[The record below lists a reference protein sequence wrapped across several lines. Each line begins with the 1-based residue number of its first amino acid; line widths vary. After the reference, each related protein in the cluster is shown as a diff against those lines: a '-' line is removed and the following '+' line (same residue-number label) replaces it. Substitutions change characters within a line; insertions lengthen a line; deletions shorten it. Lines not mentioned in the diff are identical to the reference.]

1 MSGRGF
7 LLSLFLIWNFTG
19 LMSQTT
25 EVVVDLNNRDFLVS
39 DHFQD
44 ITYIKLETSKE
55 CLLRYPANI
64 VIDDGLIFI
73 QDVDVFAFSLKG
85 KFLNGFGRIGKGP
98 GEYAMVTDF
107 IVDSKKKNVEILSG
121 TLINCY
127 KYSGE
132 FVAKKSGLPANSF
145 GKTQAGYYLY
155 YNNYRPVLAKGDDHL
170 RIDQMVVIADEQG
183 QIIKDLTDQID
194 HFGKFPAGGSP
205 VNIESYKDSLQIVVD
220 RNPSVYQL
228 DGIHLKQK
236 YHFTFIPNSLPARVP
251 KNRGSF
257 TEPEYNN
264 FRRNNV
270 QTIYSFRESGE
281 ITAFWFK
288 YKQELFYCF
297 LIKSNGNTFVI
308 NRGTYRN
315 DLNRLP
321 FGTILNVDDT
331 YVTAAL
337 EASDLIDG
345 IEEILKNLNEHDKNV
360 FMKSNAS
367 LMEIYKKTR
376 PEDNPILCRY
386 RLR

>member
-1 MSGRGF
+1 M
-7 LLSLFLIWNFTG
+7 LLVLLLNFAG
-19 LMSQTT
+19 LKSQSV
-25 EVVVDLNNRDFLVS
+25 EVVVNLNNRDFLVS
-39 DHFQD
+39 DHFKD
-44 ITYIKLETSKE
+44 ISYIKLETSKE

-73 QDVDVFAFSLKG
+73 QDMDVFVFNLDG

-107 IVDSKKKNVEILSG
+107 VVDSKKKNVEILSG

-132 FVAKKSGLPANSF
+132 FIAKKSGLPANSF
-145 GKTQAGYYLY
+145 GKTQYGYYLY
-155 YNNYRPVLAKGDDHL
+155 YNNYRPVLARGDDHL
-170 RIDQMVVIADEQG
+170 RIDQLAVLADDKG
-183 QIIKDLTDQID
+183 QIVKELTDQID

-205 VNIESYKDSLQIVVD
+205 VNIESCKDSLQIVVD
-220 RNPSVYQL
+220 RNPSVYRL
-228 DGIHLKQK
+228 DGIHLAQK

-257 TEPEYNN
+257 TEQEYND
-264 FRRNNV
+264 FRRDNV
-270 QTIYSFRESGE
+270 QSIYSFRESGKMA
-281 ITAFWFK
+281 TFWFK
-288 YKQELFYCF
+288 NKTDLFYCF
-297 LIKSNGNTFVI
+297 LIKPNGKTFVI
-308 NRGTYRN
+308 NRRTYRN

-321 FGTILNVDDT
+321 FGTILNVDDI

-345 IEEILKNLNEHDKNV
+345 INEILKNLNEQDKNV

-376 PEDNPILCRY
+376 RVDNPILCRY